1 MKQLIL
7 SIIRIMPLL
16 FAVCVGVIT
25 VMSMIPSTRLPN
37 ALDFWDKA
45 QHALAFAILT
55 VTGSIAYPNKRTR
68 TYIGL
73 ILFAV
78 GIELIQKYFTTTHV
92 GDVLDLLADGVGG
105 ILGIIIYALLRRWIQ
120 NKTTQ

>member
-1 MKQLIL
+1 
-7 SIIRIMPLL
+7 MPLL

-25 VMSMIPSTRLPN
+25 VMSMIPSTTLPN

-45 QHALAFAILT
+45 QHALAFAVLT
-55 VTGSIAYPNKRTR
+55 VTGSIAYPDKRTR

-73 ILFAV
+73 LLLAV

-105 ILGIIIYALLRRWIQ
+105 MLGIIIYALLRRWIQ